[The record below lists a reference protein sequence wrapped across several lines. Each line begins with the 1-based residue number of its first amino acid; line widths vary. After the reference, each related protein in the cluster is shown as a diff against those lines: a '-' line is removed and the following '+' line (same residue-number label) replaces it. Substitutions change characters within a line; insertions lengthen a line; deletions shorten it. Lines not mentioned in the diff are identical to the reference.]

1 MHPGMMTVTYEVES
15 YIEYVRSGKVPVCKE
30 QLALCNHVENC
41 FEEEDIYV
49 DEQQL
54 KRYLGLQQYFPFRL
68 LPWETF
74 LFALHNCTYQDDGEL
89 RWPILFLYGGR
100 GFGKNGYESFE
111 SFAWSTPINGVQN
124 YDVDIFATSEDQ
136 AKTSPDDIRS
146 VLEENKKKLE
156 KYFKWN
162 VECITNLKTGSRI
175 RFRTSS
181 YKTKDGGRPG
191 AVVFDEYHAYE
202 NYKMVDVATTGLGK
216 KKHPRKTIITT
227 DGYIRGGPLDDLK
240 EQARGVLFRG
250 QDDGGMLPFMC
261 HLDSIEEV
269 DKPDMWVKANPS
281 LAYPEFGTLLR
292 EIKQEYATYKNSPNR
307 AASFV
312 VKRMNM
318 PAEQEDEDVTT
329 WENVLAASRPLPDLA
344 GCPCVAAIDYAKTQ
358 DLIAAGLLFK
368 KDDVYYWITHSWICK
383 NSLDLPRIKAPL
395 EEWEAKD
402 LLTFVDAPEV
412 SPEIPTQW
420 VEEQARI
427 YQTTV
432 MGMDNFRYTLLS
444 ASLKQHGFDTDK
456 GGRNNIRLTKR
467 VTQMRWAP
475 VIASAF
481 ATQRIVWGNNPL
493 MRWYTWNTCVA
504 TDKDGNMVYQK
515 KEEKSRKTDGFMAL
529 VHAFCASE
537 DLPDCGNCSGDYEE
551 VQIYSY

>member
-1 MHPGMMTVTYEVES
+1 
-15 YIEYVRSGKVPVCKE
+15 
-30 QLALCNHVENC
+30 
-41 FEEEDIYV
+41 
-49 DEQQL
+49 
-54 KRYLGLQQYFPFRL
+54 
-68 LPWETF
+68 
-74 LFALHNCTYQDDGEL
+74 
-89 RWPILFLYGGR
+89 
-100 GFGKNGYESFE
+100 
-111 SFAWSTPINGVQN
+111 
-124 YDVDIFATSEDQ
+124 
-136 AKTSPDDIRS
+136 
-146 VLEENKKKLE
+146 
-156 KYFKWN
+156 
-162 VECITNLKTGSRI
+162 
-175 RFRTSS
+175 
-181 YKTKDGGRPG
+181 
-191 AVVFDEYHAYE
+191 
-202 NYKMVDVATTGLGK
+202 
-216 KKHPRKTIITT
+216 
-227 DGYIRGGPLDDLK
+227 
-240 EQARGVLFRG
+240 
-250 QDDGGMLPFMC
+250 MLPFMC

-318 PAEQEDEDVTT
+318 PAEREDEDVTT
-329 WENVLAASRPLPDLA
+329 WENVLAASRPLPDLT

-368 KDDVYYWITHSWICK
+368 RDDVYYWITHSWICK

-395 EEWEAKD
+395 EEWEAKG

-444 ASLKQHGFDTDK
+444 ASLKQHGFDTEK

-475 VIASAF
+475 VIASSF
-481 ATQRIVWGNNPL
+481 ATQRIIWGDNPL

-515 KEEKSRKTDGFMAL
+515 KKRSHENRRLYGSCARLLCQRGFTGLRKL
-529 VHAFCASE
+529 LRE
-537 DLPDCGNCSGDYEE
+537 L
-551 VQIYSY
+551 